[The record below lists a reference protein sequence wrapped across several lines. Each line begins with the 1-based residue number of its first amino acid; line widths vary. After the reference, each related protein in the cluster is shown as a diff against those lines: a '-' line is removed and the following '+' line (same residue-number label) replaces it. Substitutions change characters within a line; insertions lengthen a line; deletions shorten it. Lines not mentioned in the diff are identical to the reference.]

1 MVWYMCICPTFYS
14 ASCRL
19 RVRQYLWNFSSPDAH
34 DGLRHSSAVAYLSF
48 RRPQSLAAPSLK
60 GWPGLSLNGKE
71 MELWPKKG
79 PGSLENLEQETFRK
93 STRWIQRISQESA
106 ANLHAQIPMPTF
118 SWQLLQCNHWTAQ
131 KLNQCQS
138 VQLDHAAQNDQKWRL
153 TRNVQKTEDV
163 MHLKF
168 VANH

>member
-1 MVWYMCICPTFYS
+1 MS
-14 ASCRL
+14 
-19 RVRQYLWNFSSPDAH
+19 NFLLSILQTTSP
-34 DGLRHSSAVAYLSF
+34 AVSLEFLIARCSWRFAPQFSGSVSLFSQAAKF
-48 RRPQSLAAPSLK
+48 GRPISSLK

-71 MELWPKKG
+71 IEFWPKKG
-79 PGSLENLEQETFRK
+79 PGSLEHLQETFRK
-93 STRWIQRISQESA
+93 STRWIRRISEESA
-106 ANLHAQIPMPTF
+106 VANLHAQIPMPTF

-153 TRNVQKTEDV
+153 TRNVQKTGDV